1 MIFRMSRG
9 IISRDFS
16 LHNLSVGFDEFS
28 QKIINP
34 NYFHLIALTMRIY
47 DKEAKEKVKKILWGR
62 RKMIW
67 GGKKID
73 KLKNYRRYLE

>member
-28 QKIINP
+28 QKEKKIINP
-34 NYFHLIALTMRIY
+34 NYFHLIALTMRILWW
-47 DKEAKEKVKKILWGR
+47 KKRSEKSQKRFFFWQEGGEKI
-62 RKMIW
+62 IW
-67 GGKKID
+67 GGK
-73 KLKNYRRYLE
+73 N